1 MHLSYSFAD
10 NDIGIAGVCGLIPSL
25 LNLPKLAFAIDH
37 SPPDC
42 IVSDACRQAGLAVPP
57 KEAIGQGWDTVLK
70 TEDIISQEWNGVLKH
85 LREVRVHNCM
95 AESVP
100 SSMHDLPKS
109 PVTQSCSR
117 IHFLP
122 QINAAQ
128 IRAKHQLLLSAP
140 PAATLDC
147 SALYNPLMLLSALEH
162 ASSSPAGSAFCC
174 LRFGIDTCRSASAVG
189 DAMLYPRSARYGS
202 HLAQLLPSRKS
213 LRRGIDSRA
222 PTFPRFYRC
231 CCSSRC
237 WLKLT
242 FRIIL

>member
-10 NDIGIAGVCGLIPSL
+10 NAIGIASVCGLIPSL
-25 LNLPKLAFAIDH
+25 LNLPKLSIYING
-37 SPPDC
+37 SPSDC
-42 IVSDACRQAGLAVPP
+42 ICSDAWRQAGLAVPP
-57 KEAIGQGWDTVLK
+57 KDAISQGWDA
-70 TEDIISQEWNGVLKH
+70 VLKH
-85 LREVRVHNCM
+85 LQEVRVHICM

-117 IHFLP
+117 RHFLP

-147 SALYNPLMLLSALEH
+147 SALYDPLMLLSALEH

-174 LRFGIDTCRSASAVG
+174 LRFCIDPCRSAAAVG
-189 DAMLYPRSARYGS
+189 VAMLYPRSARYGS

-213 LRRGIDSRA
+213 SRRGIDSRA

-237 WLKLT
+237 WSKLT

>member
-1 MHLSYSFAD
+1 MHLSYSFAV
-10 NDIGIAGVCGLIPSL
+10 NSVGIAGVCGLIPSL
-25 LNLPKLAFAIDH
+25 LNLPKLSGFIDG
-37 SPPDC
+37 SPSDC
-42 IVSDACRQAGLAVPP
+42 IGSDAWRQAGLAEPP

-70 TEDIISQEWNGVLKH
+70 Q
-85 LREVRVHNCM
+85 LREVRVHICM

-117 IHFLP
+117 RHSLP

-147 SALYNPLMLLSALEH
+147 SALYDPLMLLSALEH

-174 LRFGIDTCRSASAVG
+174 LRFCIDPCRSVAAVG
-189 DAMLYPRSARYGS
+189 DAMLYPRSAR
-202 HLAQLLPSRKS
+202 
-213 LRRGIDSRA
+213 
-222 PTFPRFYRC
+222 
-231 CCSSRC
+231 
-237 WLKLT
+237 
-242 FRIIL
+242 

>member
-1 MHLSYSFAD
+1 VHLSYSFAD
-10 NDIGIAGVCGLIPSL
+10 KSVGIAGVCGLIQSL
-25 LNLPKLAFAIDH
+25 LNLPKLSINVDG
-37 SPPDC
+37 SPSNC
-42 IVSDACRQAGLAVPP
+42 IGSDAWRQAGLAVPP
-57 KEAIGQGWDTVLK
+57 KEAMGWDTV
-70 TEDIISQEWNGVLKH
+70 SQGWNAVLKH
-85 LREVRVHNCM
+85 LREVRVHICM

-117 IHFLP
+117 RHFLP

-128 IRAKHQLLLSAP
+128 IRAKHELLLSAP

-147 SALYNPLMLLSALEH
+147 SALYDPLMLLSALEH

-174 LRFGIDTCRSASAVG
+174 LRFCIDPCRSAAAVG
-189 DAMLYPRSARYGS
+189 VAMLYPRSARYGS

-213 LRRGIDSRA
+213 SRRGIDSRA
-222 PTFPRFYRC
+222 PIFPRFYRC

-237 WLKLT
+237 WPKLT
-242 FRIIL
+242 CRIIL

>member
-1 MHLSYSFAD
+1 MHWSYSLAD
-10 NDIGIAGVCGLIPSL
+10 NSFGIASVCGLILSVI
-25 LNLPKLAFAIDH
+25 NLHKLSIAISH
-37 SPPDC
+37 SPSDC
-42 IVSDACRQAGLAVPP
+42 IGSDAWRQAGLAVLP
-57 KEAIGQGWDTVLK
+57 KDAISQGWNTVLK
-70 TEDIISQEWNGVLKH
+70 QLQ
-85 LREVRVHNCM
+85 EVRVHICM
-95 AESVP
+95 SESVP

-122 QINAAQ
+122 QINAVQ
-128 IRAKHQLLLSAP
+128 IRTKHQLLLSAP

-147 SALYNPLMLLSALEH
+147 SSLYDPLMLLSALEH

-174 LRFGIDTCRSASAVG
+174 LRFCIDPCRSASAVG

-202 HLAQLLPSRKS
+202 HLAQPLPSRKS
-213 LRRGIDSRA
+213 SRRGIDSRA

-231 CCSSRC
+231 CCGSRC
-237 WLKLT
+237 WSNLT

>member
-1 MHLSYSFAD
+1 MHLSYSFVD
-10 NDIGIAGVCGLIPSL
+10 NAIGIAGVCGLIPSL
-25 LNLPKLAFAIDH
+25 LNLPKLSISI
-37 SPPDC
+37 SPNPSDC
-42 IVSDACRQAGLAVPP
+42 IGSDAWRQAGLAVPP

-70 TEDIISQEWNGVLKH
+70 Q
-85 LREVRVHNCM
+85 LREVRVHICM

-109 PVTQSCSR
+109 PVTQFCSR
-117 IHFLP
+117 RHSLP

-147 SALYNPLMLLSALEH
+147 SALYDPLMLLSALEH

-174 LRFGIDTCRSASAVG
+174 LRFCIDPCRSASAVG

-202 HLAQLLPSRKS
+202 HLAQPLPSRKS
-213 LRRGIDSRA
+213 SRRGIDSRA
-222 PTFPRFYRC
+222 PTFLRFYRC

-237 WLKLT
+237 WSKLT

>member
-1 MHLSYSFAD
+1 VHLSYFFAV
-10 NDIGIAGVCGLIPSL
+10 NPFGIAGVCGLIPSL
-25 LNLPKLAFAIDH
+25 LNLPKLAFAIQH
-37 SPPDC
+37 SPSNC
-42 IVSDACRQAGLAVPP
+42 IGSDAWRQAGLAVPP
-57 KEAIGQGWDTVLK
+57 KEAVGQRWD
-70 TEDIISQEWNGVLKH
+70 GVLKH
-85 LREVRVHNCM
+85 LREVRVHICM

-117 IHFLP
+117 RHFLP

-128 IRAKHQLLLSAP
+128 IRAKHELLLSAP

-147 SALYNPLMLLSALEH
+147 SALYDPLMLLSALEH

-174 LRFGIDTCRSASAVG
+174 LRFCIDPCRSAAAVG
-189 DAMLYPRSARYGS
+189 VAMLYPRSARYGS
-202 HLAQLLPSRKS
+202 HLAQPLPSRKS
-213 LRRGIDSRA
+213 SRRGIDSRA

-231 CCSSRC
+231 CCGSRC
-237 WLKLT
+237 WSNLT

>member
-1 MHLSYSFAD
+1 MHLPYSFSD
-10 NDIGIAGVCGLIPSL
+10 NAIGFVSVCGLIPSL
-25 LNLPKLAFAIDH
+25 LNLPKLSIAIYC
-37 SPPDC
+37 SPSDC
-42 IVSDACRQAGLAVPP
+42 IGSDAWRQAGLAVPP
-57 KEAIGQGWDTVLK
+57 KDTVSQGWDAVLK
-70 TEDIISQEWNGVLKH
+70 QLQ
-85 LREVRVHNCM
+85 EVRVHICM

-109 PVTQSCSR
+109 HVMQSCSR
-117 IHFLP
+117 SHFLP

-147 SALYNPLMLLSALEH
+147 SALYDPLMLLSALEH
-162 ASSSPAGSAFCC
+162 ASSSPAGSVFCC
-174 LRFGIDTCRSASAVG
+174 FCFCIDFCRSASAVG
-189 DAMLYPRSARYGS
+189 VAMLYSRSARYGS
-202 HLAQLLPSRKS
+202 RLAQPLLSRKS
-213 LRRGIDSRA
+213 SRRGIDSRA